1 MAVRSNMAAIL
12 PVNDMPKWRFT
23 IYGCFLYEN
32 ALKVILN
39 MSGQYQLLR
48 QGSTNYCVKMTIA
61 SKWLPFSTKI

>member
-48 QGSTNYCVKMTIA
+48 FENSVEFI
-61 SKWLPFSTKI
+61 